1 MPTLWYCPILCCRE
15 VSLQGRLERIHICL
29 LLINT
34 KESIHDLGGLIS
46 VLAVLR
52 KFSSK
57 LRDDHEMRLLT
68 LKWIY
73 SDITSDSRIRVNA
86 SSSSLFFQRHSFS
99 WIHIIPFVLTQDC
112 YESKCFSITGPPAV
126 AQLTPTQHFSSR
138 AALNELNLLFVIQL
152 DGKKFSAS
160 VNASIVPWKHFCHV
174 LSWKDQ
180 SWNNC
185 IIVSQ

>member
-1 MPTLWYCPILCCRE
+1 MPTLWHCPILCCRE

-34 KESIHDLGGLIS
+34 KESIHDLGGLFS

-73 SDITSDSRIRVNA
+73 SVITSDSRIRVNA
-86 SSSSLFFQRHSFS
+86 SSSFLSFQRHSFS
-99 WIHIIPFVLTQDC
+99 WIHIILWFLPRIVMNQSF
-112 YESKCFSITGPPAV
+112 FSITGPPAL

-138 AALNELNLLFVIQL
+138 AALNELNLLFVIQ
-152 DGKKFSAS
+152 
-160 VNASIVPWKHFCHV
+160 
-174 LSWKDQ
+174 
-180 SWNNC
+180 
-185 IIVSQ
+185 

>member
-1 MPTLWYCPILCCRE
+1 MPTLWHCPILCCRE

-73 SDITSDSRIRVNA
+73 SVITSDSRIRVNA
-86 SSSSLFFQRHSFS
+86 SSSFLFFQRHSSLGFTLFCGS
-99 WIHIIPFVLTQDC
+99 YPGLLWIKVFFNYRTTRSGTIDTHATFFLKGCSERAKLVICDSVEWKEIFCFCKCANCSLKTFLSC
-112 YESKCFSITGPPAV
+112 FLMEGSK
-126 AQLTPTQHFSSR
+126 L
-138 AALNELNLLFVIQL
+138 
-152 DGKKFSAS
+152 K
-160 VNASIVPWKHFCHV
+160 
-174 LSWKDQ
+174 
-180 SWNNC
+180 
-185 IIVSQ
+185 

>member
-1 MPTLWYCPILCCRE
+1 MPTLWHCPILCCRE

-73 SDITSDSRIRVNA
+73 SVITSDSRIRVNA
-86 SSSSLFFQRHSFS
+86 SSSFLFFQRHSFS
-99 WIHIIPFVLTQDC
+99 WIHIILWFLPRIVMNQGFFNYRTTRSGTID
-112 YESKCFSITGPPAV
+112 THA
-126 AQLTPTQHFSSR
+126 TFSSR

-152 DGKKFSAS
+152 DGKKF
-160 VNASIVPWKHFCHV
+160 FCFCKCANCSLKTF
-174 LSWKDQ
+174 LSCFLMEGSKLK
-180 SWNNC
+180 
-185 IIVSQ
+185 

>member
-1 MPTLWYCPILCCRE
+1 MVRNFLHNPFNEAVPTLWHCPILCCRE

-34 KESIHDLGGLIS
+34 KESIHDLGGLFS

-73 SDITSDSRIRVNA
+73 SVITSDSRIRVNA
-86 SSSSLFFQRHSFS
+86 SSSFLSFQRHSFS
-99 WIHIIPFVLTQDC
+99 WIHIILWFLPRIVMNQSF
-112 YESKCFSITGPPAV
+112 F
-126 AQLTPTQHFSSR
+126 QLPDHPLWHNWHPRNIFPQG
-138 AALNELNLLFVIQL
+138 LLWT
-152 DGKKFSAS
+152 S
-160 VNASIVPWKHFCHV
+160 
-174 LSWKDQ
+174 
-180 SWNNC
+180 
-185 IIVSQ
+185 